1 MENEYSWNAGDYAKN
16 SLFQKKWARELIKKL
31 SLKGN
36 ERILD
41 IGCGDGKVT
50 FEIAQHVPDG
60 CAVGIDSS
68 EEMVK
73 LASKMFP
80 PSKYPNLSFKLL
92 DVREMDFFEE
102 FDVIF
107 SNAALHWV
115 IDHKPV
121 LRRMFRALKPGG
133 RAVVQMGGKGNA
145 AGVVEVLNKI
155 MTENPWKEYFL
166 DFSFPYGF
174 HSPERYK
181 PRLIDAGF
189 KVQYIELKP
198 KMMIYESVEKFKGWI
213 RTTWLPYI
221 NRVPEKLRNSFID
234 LVVERYLDK
243 HPIDGNGRIKV
254 SMQRLEFVAVR

>member
-1 MENEYSWNAGDYAKN
+1 MERAYKWNADDYAKN
-16 SLFQKKWARELIKKL
+16 SPFQKKWARELINRL

-36 ERILD
+36 ERVLD

-50 FEIAQHVPDG
+50 FKIARRVPDG
-60 CAVGIDSS
+60 YVLGIDNS
-68 EEMVK
+68 EEMIK

-80 PSKYPNLSFKLL
+80 ASKYPNISFKLL

-115 IDHKPV
+115 TEHKAV
-121 LRRMFRALKPGG
+121 LKKMFKALKPGG

-145 AGVVEVLNKI
+145 AGVVEVFNEI
-155 MTENPWKEYFL
+155 MSENPWKEYFVN
-166 DFSFPYGF
+166 FSFPYGF
-174 HSPERYK
+174 YSPEEYK
-181 PRLIDAGF
+181 PWLIDAGF

-198 KMMIYESVEKFKGWI
+198 KTMIYGNIEKFKGWI

-221 NRVPEKLRNSFID
+221 HRVPEKLRNTFID

-243 HPIDGNGRIKV
+243 YPANKSGKV
-254 SMQRLEFVAVR
+254 EVLMQRLEFVAVR